1 MDIAATNSSET
12 SNGNASARSAL
23 VHDLSF
29 WDRRASSFTA
39 YSAVTGYAER
49 FLRIIAPDPQWTVLD
64 MACGGG
70 TLAVPMA
77 GMVKGITAVD
87 FSATMLAL
95 LKMRCWE
102 KGIANVRPILGR
114 WEDDWEELG
123 IGLHDVA
130 IASRSLLADD
140 ARASVD
146 KLHSAARKRVYIS
159 TMVDSGSFDRPMFEA
174 TGRKFNM
181 GPDYIHFYYL
191 LYDMGI
197 HANVAFIPEYHANA
211 WGSHEEALED
221 QRWMF
226 HNLASE
232 EEERVK
238 IYLREHLSFVNGRWR
253 LSYERL
259 CLWAVIWWEKQG
271 AGQDAKDA
279 DKPDNAGRLKGGE
292 FKCKETWGKPA

>member
-1 MDIAATNSSET
+1 MDLTANIPDKSS
-12 SNGNASARSAL
+12 SDRGIVRSVP
-23 VHDLSF
+23 VHDPSF
-29 WDRRASSFTA
+29 WDKRASSFTA
-39 YSAVTGYAER
+39 YASKTGYGER
-49 FLRIIAPDPQWTVLD
+49 FLRIIAPDPGWTVLD

-77 GMVKGITAVD
+77 NMVKGITAVD

-123 IGLHDVA
+123 IGMHDVA

-140 ARASVD
+140 ARASIN
-146 KLHSAARKRVYIS
+146 KLQNAARKRVYIS
-159 TMVDSGSFDRPMFEA
+159 TMVDAGPFDRPMFEA

-181 GPDYIHFYYL
+181 GPDYIHFYNL

-197 HANVAFIPEYHANA
+197 HANVAFIPENHSNA
-211 WGSHEEALED
+211 WESHEKALED

-226 HNLASE
+226 NNLTPD

-238 IYLREHLSFVNGRWR
+238 TYLQEHLSFVDGRWR
-253 LSYERL
+253 LPYERL
-259 CLWAVIWWEKQG
+259 CLWALMWWQK
-271 AGQDAKDA
+271 
-279 DKPDNAGRLKGGE
+279 
-292 FKCKETWGKPA
+292 